1 MKRIITLICVIGLTL
16 CLGGC
21 SLPWQKQKEEKTKKV
36 QTIQSSK
43 IDGSMKGKV
52 LKVGVSKEMAPFSY
66 YDEKQ
71 KKIVGFDIDILEKI
85 SQYLGFQYEL
95 EPLSMQQTEKKL
107 KEKKIDLA
115 IGGISITDKRQK
127 EFSFTDSYYENS
139 LSVVVQKDSGIT
151 DRKEIVKKTIGVEK
165 GMSSAQYVEDY
176 MKDTN
181 KIKYYTSV
189 KKIFEDLEKGK
200 IDATLYDTTGVQYY
214 LDHYPQTKLQA
225 LSEQLNSEESNY
237 GIMFSKGYEGV
248 DKFNVALQVL
258 QTNGDYQKIKDIW
271 VGNK

>member
-85 SQYLGFQYEL
+85 SRYLGFQYEL

-115 IGGISITDKRQK
+115 IGGISITD
-127 EFSFTDSYYENS
+127 
-139 LSVVVQKDSGIT
+139 
-151 DRKEIVKKTIGVEK
+151 
-165 GMSSAQYVEDY
+165 
-176 MKDTN
+176 
-181 KIKYYTSV
+181 
-189 KKIFEDLEKGK
+189 
-200 IDATLYDTTGVQYY
+200 
-214 LDHYPQTKLQA
+214 
-225 LSEQLNSEESNY
+225 
-237 GIMFSKGYEGV
+237 
-248 DKFNVALQVL
+248 
-258 QTNGDYQKIKDIW
+258 
-271 VGNK
+271 